1 MTNRWPIRLTSEC
14 LIQGGCWVYGKS
26 MIRSRWPL
34 SQINAELK
42 RPDGM
47 IELHTDGAWYEV
59 EGTEAVPFKRP

>member
-1 MTNRWPIRLTSEC
+1 
-14 LIQGGCWVYGKS
+14 